1 MFPSCVSFKIIGNIN
16 DEILYYDI
24 DTKLNYS
31 QPLIL
36 PFAQTDVI
44 ITYLSGINEN
54 IENQLKQQF
63 ERLIE
68 TYTSN
73 ISYVK
78 NAKDK
83 DEISEIKRLLINN
96 FNDNIN
102 ILKKEFYLPIL
113 KTVDSLP
120 KEELGNLAS
129 TLIEIT
135 SLKRKIDSN
144 LESVGGNIDVALISK
159 GDGFIWKKRSPYFNP
174 KLNPQFFD
182 EKMNKNF

>member
-1 MFPSCVSFKIIGNIN
+1 MF
-16 DEILYYDI
+16 
-24 DTKLNYS
+24 DTKS
-31 QPLIL
+31 AEDI
-36 PFAQTDVI
+36 AK
-44 ITYLSGINEN
+44 INE
-54 IENQLKQQF
+54 
-63 ERLIE
+63 
-68 TYTSN
+68 
-73 ISYVK
+73 
-78 NAKDK
+78 
-83 DEISEIKRLLINN
+83 IKELLVNL
-96 FNDNIN
+96 FKDNIN
-102 ILKKEFYLPIL
+102 TLKKDFYSPIL

-174 KLNPQFFD
+174 KLNPQYFD